1 MVLVCC
7 ICCTS
12 TDQIVL
18 MSPLFATEEGTSFV
32 DNAVTLPKFTEVV
45 SALNEAVRTPSDSW
59 MVLAITLIWQQKNIR
74 RPNSCIVGNI
84 VFQGGAWGGS
94 LGRSKLLGRVADRR
108 VVSHRTKNQSS
119 LLPKKRRLN
128 PMDDTF

>member
-1 MVLVCC
+1 MYEIEAVTVTFNLCVLTNTVHTNVAVVAVVEPRERVADGVLESSVSGGWLVLVCC

-45 SALNEAVRTPSDSW
+45 SALNEAVRTPSDS
-59 MVLAITLIWQQKNIR
+59 
-74 RPNSCIVGNI
+74 
-84 VFQGGAWGGS
+84 
-94 LGRSKLLGRVADRR
+94 
-108 VVSHRTKNQSS
+108 
-119 LLPKKRRLN
+119 
-128 PMDDTF
+128 